1 MRSLWLAIRS
11 GGRPGETD
19 VQSSEPEAA
28 AGTRLSGADEDE
40 IRPQPVKPTPSQG
53 PQAARGDGT
62 GEVEHQEGGGG
73 EGGRYRFPR
82 SARIS
87 RASEIRP
94 LTRLGE
100 RTRTGHF
107 DVFVAASPSLR
118 TRLALVVPKH
128 GRNIVARNRLKRRMR
143 EAVRLVL
150 LPSCTEGEAAL
161 DILIRARPEAYG
173 LEYGLLK
180 AEIGELATQLC
191 SQSSS

>member
-1 MRSLWLAIRS
+1 MRSLWLTIRS
-11 GGRPGETD
+11 GGRSRETD
-19 VQSSEPEAA
+19 VPSSEPQAA
-28 AGTRLSGADEDE
+28 ARTRLSGADEDE
-40 IRPQPVKPTPSQG
+40 IRPQPAKPTPSQG
-53 PQAARGDGT
+53 PQAARGDDT
-62 GEVEHQEGGGG
+62 GEVAHQEGGA
-73 EGGRYRFPR
+73 RYRFPR

-87 RASEIRP
+87 RASEIRT

-100 RTRTGHF
+100 RRRTGHF

-128 GRNIVARNRLKRRMR
+128 GHKIVARNRLKRRMR